1 MSKPHLLVSIRARM
15 ETRYF
20 RLSFPPLRASFQT
33 LCKSFATSCR
43 PPTPR
48 MQVSSRLLT
57 RENPTLFTLVS
68 GSSPVRD
75 IHALHSPQSHTVPTR
90 DQRNGLGLGNAS
102 DAQSSID
109 AASSIRI
116 AQDAMTGRSCSCSL
130 SAKHHHTRL
139 TAPSLV

>member
-1 MSKPHLLVSIRARM
+1 MSKPRLLVSIGARM

-20 RLSFPPLRASFQT
+20 RLSFPPFRASFQT
-33 LCKSFATSCR
+33 VCESFATSCH

-48 MQVSSRLLT
+48 MQVSSGLLT
-57 RENPTLFTLVS
+57 RENSTLFTLVS

-102 DAQSSID
+102 DAQLSID
-109 AASSIRI
+109 AASSIQI

-130 SAKHHHTRL
+130 SAKHYHTHL
-139 TAPSLV
+139 ILFSLM